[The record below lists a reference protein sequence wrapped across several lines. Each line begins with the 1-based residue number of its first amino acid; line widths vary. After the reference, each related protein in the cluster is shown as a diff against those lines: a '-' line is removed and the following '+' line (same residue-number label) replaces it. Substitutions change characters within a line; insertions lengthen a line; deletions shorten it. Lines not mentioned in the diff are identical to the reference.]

1 MPVTAACRQR
11 QGGLQGNQ
19 AEIEK
24 RAIMAKLKAKQLRQ
38 EMLAAEELR
47 REQEQ
52 ADLLVLVN
60 NWQTIC

>member
-1 MPVTAACRQR
+1 MECGFFIACKN
-11 QGGLQGNQ
+11 L
-19 AEIEK
+19 EK
-24 RAIMAKLKAKQLRQ
+24 RAIIAKLKAKQLRQ